1 MCFGNQP
8 PVTIFPLLCGCW
20 SFLACLLFPPSGPGK
35 TLTVFIFIY
44 AHTHSCRVAG
54 ILKCQLSHPPF
65 RAWIGGPVA
74 EEETSVALRHRKLL
88 SLPSSQKH
96 KSTESQKSVCLDL
109 LVLGLMGR

>member
-8 PVTIFPLLCGCW
+8 PVTIFLSLCECW
-20 SFLACLLFPPSGPGK
+20 SFLACLLCPPSGPGK
-35 TLTVFIFIY
+35 TLTVSIFKC
-44 AHTHSCRVAG
+44 AHTHSCRIAG

-65 RAWIGGPVA
+65 RAWLGGPVA
-74 EEETSVALRHRKLL
+74 EEEASVALRHRKSL

-96 KSTESQKSVCLDL
+96 RSIKVSETSCLDL